1 MKVYSRR
8 KSTITRQVEGL
19 PELGA
24 KKRRVNPTRKLIA
37 CSGEMSSQDA
47 ETKLAN
53 RKNKALGHTKKPKSK
68 ASPVIF

>member
-1 MKVYSRR
+1 M
-8 KSTITRQVEGL
+8 RQVEGL

-24 KKRRVNPTRKLIA
+24 KKRRATPTRKLIA
-37 CSGEMSSQDA
+37 SSGEMSSEDA
-47 ETKLAN
+47 ETKLAK